1 MKDHVA
7 FVNKGRW
14 GKGRWGKGRWN
25 KGQGKDD
32 VAFAFVNKSRKEG
45 QNRSPLPRRRQR
57 T

>member
-32 VAFAFVNKSRKEG
+32 VAFVNKGRKEG